1 MKADFYIIPMSYV
14 KAIETIKN
22 SDENTEEKLMCS
34 AIYKVMS
41 METINAVTKET
52 LIKAVKYLFDKMYDV
67 KSELR

>member
-1 MKADFYIIPMSYV
+1 
-14 KAIETIKN
+14 
-22 SDENTEEKLMCS
+22 
-34 AIYKVMS
+34 MS